1 MFVDPYRWLAE
12 GLYQKKRKEE
22 KKTMSKEAQNISMQ
36 QKPKQ
41 HLQNVPPVVV

>member
-36 QKPKQ
+36 QNKNSTYKTYS
-41 HLQNVPPVVV
+41 LW